1 MALTPEVGELAEDF
15 ILKVDRSYR
24 SFGLNL
30 SDSVLLS
37 SFMPKVGRG
46 AFAQHLRGKADLM
59 GLSLTWGAVVK
70 AAANWIREGR
80 RSYSANLW

>member
-1 MALTPEVGELAEDF
+1 MALTPEVGDLAEDF

-30 SDSVLLS
+30 SDSVMLI

-46 AFAQHLRGKADLM
+46 AFAQHLLGKADLM

-70 AAANWIREGR
+70 ATANWIREGR

>member
-1 MALTPEVGELAEDF
+1 MDH
-15 ILKVDRSYR
+15 SYHT
-24 SFGLNL
+24 FGLNL
-30 SDSVLLS
+30 SDLVLLS

-46 AFAQHLRGKADLM
+46 AFAQHLHGKADIM

-80 RSYSANLW
+80 RSYSANLC